1 MLHLLVA
8 LLVGAPSDSL
18 LPAGSEVRI
27 PAAVALESNEAL
39 DEASVSSPWA
49 GADRQ
54 FLAGFAGGAMGSAGG
69 AIAGGF
75 AGLILGHAI
84 YGSDNGDGW
93 LPDWFGVAILGGMI
107 GSATGGIYTTS
118 AFVEWASSPDY
129 PTRGKG
135 PALLGS
141 FLGCIGGGVLLGV
154 FPGIT
159 SNEAGFWTGYA
170 TLLATSSLGAVLLDR
185 ASAAPAQVSVVPW
198 LPRPGFTGARVGLA
212 F

>member
-1 MLHLLVA
+1 MLPLLA
-8 LLVGAPSDSL
+8 AILIASSTDTT
-18 LPAGSEVRI
+18 LPAGSDVRI
-27 PAAVALESNEAL
+27 PTAAALESSDSPDDTPTA
-39 DEASVSSPWA
+39 SPWD
-49 GADRQ
+49 GAERQ
-54 FLAGFAGGAMGSAGG
+54 FVAGIAGGALGSAGG
-69 AIAGGF
+69 AILGGAAGM
-75 AGLILGHAI
+75 LLGKAI
-84 YGSDNGDGW
+84 YGSDDGGGW
-93 LPDWFGVAILGGMI
+93 FPDWFGVAILGGMI